1 MVDAA
6 ACHLAEDMGRQVV
19 IGPNPVQTRA
29 KAILAPDHRPVTTLR
44 IMSRMLLTCP
54 SIGSIGADI
63 LDGVYGKSQV
73 FKRLRML
80 RIAHSFGRK
89 TRVFGASWSESPDT
103 EVQAALR
110 KASWLE
116 ICARD
121 PISQARMEKALGR
134 PVPLVADLAFLLK
147 PELRA
152 TAART
157 GCDWITAQQQIGR
170 VVMGVNLSGHTVS
183 TLPED
188 GIRSVAQPIIRW
200 LQADPQRAVI
210 LMPHDRRGGKIGDG
224 TALTALQAIL
234 SADFA
239 DRMHSLPVTVD
250 TWDMKAIAG
259 AVDLILTGRM
269 HLAIAALGMGTP
281 AFCTVYQGK
290 FEGLMQMFGLEDM
303 TIAPSRMDSAEC
315 DAKLARVTLQRQQ
328 LSARIQARLPQIIE
342 MSRNNFAG
350 M

>member
-6 ACHLAEDMGRQVV
+6 ACYLSQDMGRRVV

-29 KAILAPDHRPVTTLR
+29 TAILAPDHRPVTILR

-54 SIGSIGADI
+54 GIGCIGADI

-80 RIAHSFGRK
+80 RIAHAVGRK
-89 TRVFGASWSESPDT
+89 TRVFGASWSETPHP
-103 EVQAALR
+103 EVAAALR
-110 KASWLE
+110 RASWLE

-121 PISQARMEKALGR
+121 PISQARMEKAFGR

-152 TAART
+152 GAART
-157 GCDWITAQQQIGR
+157 GHNWITAQQQIGR
-170 VVMGVNLSGHTVS
+170 VVMGVNLSGHTVG
-183 TLPED
+183 TLPGD
-188 GIRSVAQPIIRW
+188 GVRSVAQPIIRW
-200 LQADPQRAVI
+200 LLADPQRAVI
-210 LMPHDRRGGKIGDG
+210 LMPHDRRGGKVGDG
-224 TALTALQAIL
+224 TALTALHDIL

-239 DRMHSLPVTVD
+239 DRMHSLPVTLD
-250 TWDMKAIAG
+250 TWEMKAIAG
-259 AVDLILTGRM
+259 ATDLILTGRM

-303 TIAPSRMDSAEC
+303 TIAPSLMDSAEC
-315 DAKLARVTLQRQQ
+315 DAKLARVTRQRQQ
-328 LSARIQARLPQIIE
+328 LSARIQARLPQIVE
-342 MSRNNFAG
+342 MSRSNFAG